1 MLIDIDDE
9 VLAKF
14 GYYPGPEPDPGIS
27 SRVTAALRDWL
38 AEGEASQPIVDDC
51 ERASPE
57 EMAELT
63 QDFLRSIRESR
74 NKPPAEELSEE
85 ERKRMFLEL
94 QGSLAGPE
102 GDAFAARVAAMRNQP
117 WR

>member
-1 MLIDIDDE
+1 MLIDIDDD

-38 AEGEASQPIVDDC
+38 AEGEASEPTIDDC